1 MSRKLFGWFSPKR
14 GDKVLNMVEQ
24 HLGLSQKAVNNLYIM
39 IDAASSSNFE
49 ESKRSYSKL
58 SQMEMSADRIR
69 REMVEELSKGDMF
82 PEERDDLMDLVRAVD
97 WIADWSR
104 EAGRILDIIPFDK
117 TSDEMK
123 NAALEMSRATI
134 DCVKVLG
141 RCVHEL
147 TTNNPKKALDLAN
160 EVEILE
166 ENIDELYNKART
178 VFAVEDF
185 SHFSMGKLILLNE
198 FLNALETIADWSENT
213 ADIVRAVAVRG
224 L

>member
-14 GDKVLNMVEQ
+14 GDKVLNMVKQ
-24 HLGLSQKAVNNLYIM
+24 HLELSQKAVNNLYIM
-39 IDAASSSNFE
+39 IDAASSSNIGE
-49 ESKRSYSKL
+49 IKKSYSKL
-58 SQMEMSADRIR
+58 SQMEMDADRLR
-69 REMVEELSKGDMF
+69 REMVVELSKGDMF

-104 EAGRILDIIPFDK
+104 EAGRILDILPFDK

-141 RCVHEL
+141 KCVNEL
-147 TTNNPKKALDLAN
+147 LDNPKRSLEIAN
-160 EVEILE
+160 EVEMLE
-166 ENIDELYNKART
+166 ENIDELYHKART
-178 VFAVEDF
+178 VLVVEEF
-185 SHFSMGKLILLNE
+185 SQFSMGKLILLNE
-198 FLNALETIADWSENT
+198 FLDALETIADWSENT
-213 ADIVRAVAVRG
+213 ADIVRAVAVRA